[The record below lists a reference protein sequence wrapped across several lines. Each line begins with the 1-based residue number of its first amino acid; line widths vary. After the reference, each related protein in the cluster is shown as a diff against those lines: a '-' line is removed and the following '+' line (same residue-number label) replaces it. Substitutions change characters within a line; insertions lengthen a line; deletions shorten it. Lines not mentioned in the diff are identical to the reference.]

1 MSKSRYHQM
10 RLRDQL
16 KLTRMLLT
24 AQMAHAYNAAYGDD
38 FRETIE
44 RAKAEITSAISAID
58 ERLAK

>member
-1 MSKSRYHQM
+1 MSKARYHDM

-16 KLTRMLLT
+16 KLSRMLLT
-24 AQMAHAYNAAYGDD
+24 AQMAHAYNAAYGES

-44 RAKAEITSAISAID
+44 RAKAEISSAISDID